1 VSIVKKLS
9 GGSKSFKADSLF
21 FGTSFKMGVS
31 IQPLSMYRKLE
42 AGYKKANM
50 SAGRIMRTMMMRR
63 IPKGGKKKK
72 KSLPGF
78 PPRSHTSGN
87 EFGIKTIVYKYDEN
101 TRTLKVGPLNRS
113 PSKDMPGLLDLGG
126 RTMITVRRGFGKNP
140 PRESRVV
147 RIAPRPY
154 ANVVLNDFKND
165 YPELYRNI
173 I

>member
-1 VSIVKKLS
+1 MSVAKKLS
-9 GGSKSFKADSLF
+9 ASSKGFKVDSLF
-21 FGTSFKMGVS
+21 FGTSFKLKIDIDPRS
-31 IQPLSMYRKLE
+31 IYQKLE

-50 SAGRIMRTMMMRR
+50 TAGRIMRKMMMRR
-63 IPKGGKKKK
+63 IVKGGKKKI

-78 PPRSHTSGN
+78 PPRYHTSGK
-87 EFGIKTIVYKYDEN
+87 EFGIRTVVYNYDERS
-101 TRTLKVGPLNRS
+101 RTLKVGPLNRS

-126 RTMITVRRGFGKNP
+126 QTMISVRRGFGKNP

-147 RIAPRPY
+147 RIAARPY